1 MKTTRALLSVS
12 NKDGLAEFARGLA
25 ELGIEILSTGG
36 TAKSLSESGVP
47 VTPVDQVT
55 GFPEMMDGRVKTL
68 HPAIHGAILAD
79 RRKPEHM
86 AAIAEKGI
94 TPIDLVVVNLYPF
107 EKTVASP
114 DVTLDEAIE
123 NIDIGGPSMVRSAA
137 KNHDAVGIVV
147 DPADYDEVL
156 CELRESGSL
165 SDGFRRRLAVKAFAH
180 TSAYDAA
187 ITRYLG
193 DEGLFPQRL
202 TLTFDK
208 ALGMRYGE
216 NPHQHAA
223 FYRQTGYSGPTLA
236 DARLLSGLDLSYN
249 NIQDADAAMQVAMSF
264 SAPACAI
271 IKHTNPCGCAVA
283 ETTVDAF
290 IRARAGD
297 PVSAFGGIVAVNREL
312 DDDTAAALCEKN
324 QKWDIILA
332 PTFSEAAIERFAN
345 RKSWGKTV
353 RLIEVP
359 NWSPT
364 AERAGLP
371 LRDTDL
377 DLKRVLGGLLVQEPD
392 RIILNSSGFTVV
404 SDAQP
409 TPEQME
415 QMLFAWTVM
424 RHVKSNAIVIARDS
438 QLVGAGAG
446 QMNRVNSVKL
456 ALDQAGERAQGAV
469 LASDAFFPFPDGPE
483 AAIKGGVKAIIE
495 PGGSTKDADVIAV
508 CNQYGV
514 PLVFTGVRHFKH

>member
-1 MKTTRALLSVS
+1 MTVQRALLSVS
-12 NKDGLAEFARGLA
+12 DKAGLAEFARGLSA
-25 ELGIEILSTGG
+25 LGIEILSTGG
-36 TAKSLSESGVP
+36 TAKALSDAGIP

-68 HPAIHGAILAD
+68 HPAIHGGILAD

-86 AAIAEKGI
+86 AAIADKGI
-94 TPIDLVVVNLYPF
+94 KPIDLVVVNLYPF
-107 EKTVASP
+107 EKTVARQG
-114 DVTLDEAIE
+114 VTLDEAIE

-137 KNHDAVGIVV
+137 KNHYAVGIVV
-147 DPADYDEVL
+147 DPADYDAVL
-156 CELRESGSL
+156 GQIRESGGL
-165 SDGFRRRLAVKAFAH
+165 SDELRRQLAVKAFAH

-187 ITRYLG
+187 ITRFLG
-193 DEGLFPQRL
+193 SENLFPDRL
-202 TLTFDK
+202 SLSFDK

-216 NPHQHAA
+216 NPHQKAA
-223 FYRQTGYSGPTLA
+223 FYRQTGYAGPTLA
-236 DARLLSGLDLSYN
+236 DATLLSGLELSYN
-249 NIQDADAAMQVAMSF
+249 NIQDADAAMRVVMSF
-264 SAPACAI
+264 TQPACAI

-283 ETTVDAF
+283 ESTAEAF
-290 IRARAGD
+290 IRAREGD

-312 DDDTAAALCEKN
+312 DDDAAAALCEKN

-332 PTFSEAAIERFAN
+332 PSFSQSALERFAV

-353 RLIEVP
+353 RLIAVP
-359 NWSPT
+359 NWTSAP
-364 AERAGLP
+364 ERAAKPVTG
-371 LRDTDL
+371 TDL
-377 DLKRVLGGLLVQEPD
+377 ELKRVLGGLLVQEPD
-392 RIILNSSGFTVV
+392 LIVLGPDNLRVV

-409 TPEQME
+409 SAEQID

-424 RHVKSNAIVIARDS
+424 RHVKSNAIVIARDH

-456 ALDQAGERAQGAV
+456 ALQQAGERAAGAV

-483 AAIKGGVKAIIE
+483 AAIQGGVKAIIE

-508 CNQYGV
+508 CNKYGI
-514 PLVFTGVRHFKH
+514 PLVFTGIRHFKH

>member
-1 MKTTRALLSVS
+1 MRIQRALLSVS
-12 NKDGLAEFARGLA
+12 DKSGLADLARGLA
-25 ELGIEILSTGG
+25 TLGIEILSTGG
-36 TAKSLSESGVP
+36 TAAALTDAGIQ

-86 AAIAEKGI
+86 AAIAGKNI

-107 EKTVASP
+107 ENTVARPGVSM
-114 DVTLDEAIE
+114 DEAIE

-137 KNHDAVGIVV
+137 KNHNAVGVVV
-147 DPADYDEVL
+147 DPGDYDEVL
-156 CELRESGSL
+156 SQIRESGGL
-165 SDGFRRRLAVKAFAH
+165 SDETRRRLAVKAFAH

-193 DEGLFPQRL
+193 EEPLFPERL
-202 TLTFDK
+202 NLNFDK

-216 NPHQHAA
+216 NPHQQAA

-236 DARLLSGLDLSYN
+236 DATLLSGLELSYN
-249 NIQDADAAMQVAMSF
+249 NIQDADAAMKVVMSF
-264 SAPACAI
+264 TGPACAI

-283 ETTVDAF
+283 GTTAEAF
-290 IRARAGD
+290 VLARAGD
-297 PVSAFGGIVAVNREL
+297 PVSAFGGIVAVNRPL

-332 PTFSEAAIERFAN
+332 PSFDAAALERFSV

-353 RLIEVP
+353 RLIAVP
-359 NWSPT
+359 NWT
-364 AERAGLP
+364 GAVERAHRP
-371 LRDTDL
+371 LNACDL
-377 DLKRVLGGLLVQEPD
+377 DMKRVLGGLLVQEPD
-392 RIILNSSGFTVV
+392 RIILSRGDLRVV
-404 SDAQP
+404 SEVQP
-409 TPEQME
+409 TDEQVE

-424 RHVKSNAIVIARDS
+424 RHVKSNAIVIAKDS

-456 ALDQAGERAQGAV
+456 ALEQAGGRAIGAV

-483 AAIKGGVKAIIE
+483 AAILGGVRAIIE
-495 PGGSTKDADVIAV
+495 PGGSTKDEDVIAV
-508 CNQYGV
+508 CNKHGV

>member
-1 MKTTRALLSVS
+1 MKTGRALLSVS
-12 NKDGLAEFARGLA
+12 DKAGLAEFARGLVD
-25 ELGIEILSTGG
+25 LHFEILSTGG
-36 TAKSLSESGVP
+36 TARALADADIP
-47 VTPVDQVT
+47 VTPVDKVT

-94 TPIDLVVVNLYPF
+94 EPIDLVVVNLYPF
-107 EKTVASP
+107 EKTVANP

-137 KNHDAVGIVV
+137 KNHNAVGIVV
-147 DPADYDEVL
+147 DPADYATVL
-156 CELRESGSL
+156 AELQANGSL
-165 SDGFRRRLAVKAFAH
+165 SDALRRRLAVKAYAH

-187 ITRYLG
+187 ITRFLG
-193 DEGLFPQRL
+193 GEGLFPERL
-202 TLTFDK
+202 TLTLDK

-216 NPHQHAA
+216 NPHQQAA
-223 FYRQTGYSGPTLA
+223 FYRQTGYTGPTLA
-236 DARLLSGLDLSYN
+236 DARLLSGLELSYN
-249 NIQDADAAMQVAMSF
+249 NIQDADAAMRVVMSF
-264 SAPACAI
+264 TQPACAI
-271 IKHTNPCGCAVA
+271 IKHTNPCGCAIADSPV
-283 ETTVDAF
+283 EAF
-290 IRARAGD
+290 VRARAGD

-332 PTFSEAAIERFAN
+332 PSFSAAALDRFAN

-359 NWSPT
+359 DWSST
-364 AERAGLP
+364 AERAGRP
-371 LRDTDL
+371 VTDKDL
-377 DLKRVLGGLLVQEPD
+377 DFKRVLGGMLVQEPD
-392 RIILNSSGFTVV
+392 RIELTPADLKVV
-404 SDAQP
+404 SETQP
-409 TPEQME
+409 APGQIE

-424 RHVKSNAIVIARDS
+424 RHVKSNAIVIAREF

-456 ALDQAGERAQGAV
+456 ALEQAGERAEGAV

-514 PLVFTGVRHFKH
+514 PLVFTGIRHFKH